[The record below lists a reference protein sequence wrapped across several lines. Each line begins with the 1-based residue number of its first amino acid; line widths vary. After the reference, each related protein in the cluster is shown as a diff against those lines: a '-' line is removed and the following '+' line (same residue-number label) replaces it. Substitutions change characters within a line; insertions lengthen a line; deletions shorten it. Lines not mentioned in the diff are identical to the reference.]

1 MKIELTKGVVLVSGG
16 LDSTTLMYQFVAQNV
31 EFVPLFINYGQHCAS
46 KEYDTLL
53 KVIPEKYK
61 DKIET
66 IDISSIFKYS
76 KSKFIRP
83 VDLWKDDIKAE
94 DLYIPYRNVLL
105 MTVAASFAQTLGLNK
120 VYAAFINS
128 NHAKEIDCS
137 SAFFDKLEGLLSE
150 YGAVKIVMPF
160 RNLSK
165 YEVAKLGI
173 ELQAPIGA
181 TFSCQASP
189 DIPCGACPN
198 CVDRLNALKKLS
210 LESIKRG

>member
-1 MKIELTKGVVLVSGG
+1 METVLTKGVILVSGG

-105 MTVAASFAQTLGLNK
+105 MTV
-120 VYAAFINS
+120 
-128 NHAKEIDCS
+128 C
-137 SAFFDKLEGLLSE
+137 
-150 YGAVKIVMPF
+150 
-160 RNLSK
+160 
-165 YEVAKLGI
+165 
-173 ELQAPIGA
+173 
-181 TFSCQASP
+181 
-189 DIPCGACPN
+189 
-198 CVDRLNALKKLS
+198 LS
-210 LESIKRG
+210 LEKVDSQNQQLCGSTIVRNVTSITMK

>member
-1 MKIELTKGVVLVSGG
+1 METELTKGVVLVSGG

-31 EFVPLFINYGQHCAS
+31 ELVPLFINYGQHCAS

-83 VDLWKDDIKAE
+83 VDLWQDDIKAE

-128 NHAKEIDCS
+128 N
-137 SAFFDKLEGLLSE
+137 
-150 YGAVKIVMPF
+150 YGSVKIVMPF

-173 ELQAPIGA
+173 GLQAPIGA

-198 CVDRLNALKKLS
+198 CVDRLNALKELS
-210 LESIKRG
+210 LESIKHG